1 MRFRRT
7 FPVVV
12 LLLCLCAA
20 VNRERRSL
28 FDGSSAPASDRPA
41 THSNSVQDADFAF
54 RYESKWCGFEVIDAF
69 NGTYHVNGMAAP
81 IPMKLTDD
89 EKAVI
94 FRAVIASGFFDF
106 SRNMNQPEKAELAAH
121 TYELAVRN
129 VSSHAVLWRTHSRWT
144 GADYDLMNLRATI
157 LRVVHARPEV
167 ARARPRGCG
176 C

>member
-1 MRFRRT
+1 M
-7 FPVVV
+7 
-12 LLLCLCAA
+12 
-20 VNRERRSL
+20 
-28 FDGSSAPASDRPA
+28 FDGYPAPASDRPA

-69 NGTYHVNGMAAP
+69 RGTYHVNGMAAP
-81 IPMKLTDD
+81 IPMTLTND
-89 EKAVI
+89 ERAII

-106 SRNMNQPEKAELAAH
+106 PQTVNQPEMAKRAAD

-129 VSSHAVLWRTHSRWT
+129 VSYHAVLWRTRSHWT
-144 GADYDLMNLRATI
+144 DAEYDLMKLRGTI
-157 LRVVHARPEV
+157 LNVVHARPDV